1 MSRLKITL
9 LKPLPG
15 QIETRHHGLGQQNPG
30 RDNEDNSLK
39 SIQDFLQSVRP
50 WTTQPID
57 NSKIVLP
64 GDANNDH
71 LWMDTVVEHPLG
83 DGADT

>member
-1 MSRLKITL
+1 M
-9 LKPLPG
+9 
-15 QIETRHHGLGQQNPG
+15 
-30 RDNEDNSLK
+30 K
-39 SIQDFLQSVRP
+39 SIQDFLQSVNP

-64 GDANNDH
+64 GGANDDH
-71 LWMDTVVEHPLG
+71 LWMDTVVERPLE